1 MGLPWVF
8 AVRVMVW
15 WLLWSCDFAGCVGCY
30 GYYGFVVIFR
40 GGCYGF
46 CHHFVG
52 GDFAGFYCGCSSGGG
67 VGF

>member
-1 MGLPWVF
+1 M
-8 AVRVMVW
+8 W

-30 GYYGFVVIFR
+30 GYYGFVVICR

-46 CHHFVG
+46 CHDFVD
-52 GDFAGFYCGCSSGGG
+52 GDFAGFYCGCSSGGV